1 MDAVKRAV
9 KSSRLGALLVLG
21 VLAGCEM
28 KMPQIPSTNFKV
40 SIPVANDRTTI
51 GTVAAER
58 ADFLKIDDQELLTL
72 DFQAEFERR
81 ANVGNRLRVRPT
93 SNTFATALG
102 TINLPGQNLPDIDVK
117 MNDIIGQDLE
127 SGATVPLIPASEFV
141 VEEELPGLVGVRS
154 LTISGGEIRIDM
166 DNGLPLTLT
175 NVSLTL
181 KDRGDDA
188 LDIPAGTI
196 DVLDLGTIA
205 SGASASGSFSLAG
218 RQISSRLDIEV
229 TGSTVEGQ
237 DVVIDADAA
246 LKIRSSMSDL
256 TLEKAFAVIP
266 PQEFSD
272 SQVLAFP
279 DDRIQITGANIS
291 EGGLRFNVTN
301 QIEIIMEI
309 ELRLDDLKKP
319 DGTGQVFVIDQ
330 LKPGAVREIVFDL
343 DGNRFEPEDPLELQ
357 LSYAVRTADS
367 GEPVQI
373 YSSGEVKIE
382 AVTEDLVFSRIEG
395 KLNRVSLPVDPVT
408 RSVDFPEGL
417 DNVALGAAA
426 ISVNLTSGIG
436 FRSSIDLDIQGTNS
450 KGETGSLLISEVFQ
464 RGDPDNPVALRLE
477 PPSDELTAF
486 LNLLPTQ
493 ITVTPTVQMGDG
505 EGTEVIEPSHWV
517 QIDDVRFVTQGIF
530 QLKNDTQ
537 IEPDPIFQL
546 FKDDQYRDQIRS
558 NLDSAAVITMI
569 ENHLPIGVR
578 VSLRIAPN
586 KEDVYGSDALFSGNE
601 AAGYLQIPRDG
612 AFEVGAGEVDS
623 DGKVTASTT
632 SHQRISLSDDE
643 MLVFLREEGV
653 YTGVL
658 VELDKTPGEV
668 GLYGSDFIHVEA
680 GAEIFLELNEDLIS
694 KK

>member
-1 MDAVKRAV
+1 M
-9 KSSRLGALLVLG
+9 
-21 VLAGCEM
+21 
-28 KMPQIPSTNFKV
+28 
-40 SIPVANDRTTI
+40 
-51 GTVAAER
+51 
-58 ADFLKIDDQELLTL
+58 
-72 DFQAEFERR
+72 
-81 ANVGNRLRVRPT
+81 
-93 SNTFATALG
+93 
-102 TINLPGQNLPDIDVK
+102 
-117 MNDIIGQDLE
+117 DIIGQDLE

-154 LTISGGEIRIDM
+154 LTISEGEIRIDM

-181 KDRGDDA
+181 KDRGDGA

-330 LKPGAVREIVFDL
+330 LKPGAVREIAFDL

-357 LSYAVRTADS
+357 LSYSVRTADS

-408 RSVDFPEGL
+408 RSVDFPAGL
-417 DNVALGAAA
+417 DNVALGAASV
-426 ISVNLTSGIG
+426 SVNLTSGIG

-464 RGDPDNPVALRLE
+464 RGDPDNPISLVLE

-537 IEPDPIFQL
+537 IEPDPIFQS

-623 DGKVTASTT
+623 DGRVTASTT

-658 VELDKTPGEV
+658 VELAKTPGEV
-668 GLYGSDFIHVEA
+668 GLYGSDFIQVVA

>member
-1 MDAVKRAV
+1 MDAVKKAV

-21 VLAGCEM
+21 VLAGCDM
-28 KMPQIPSTNFKV
+28 KRPQIPSTNFKS

-58 ADFLKIDDQELLTL
+58 ADFLKLDDQELLTL

-81 ANVGNRLRVRPT
+81 ASVGNRLRIRPT

-117 MNDIIGQDLE
+117 MKDIIGQDLE
-127 SGATVPLIPASEFV
+127 AGVTLPLIPASEFV

-166 DNGLPLTLT
+166 DNGLPLTLA
-175 NVSLTL
+175 NVSLAL
-181 KDRGDDA
+181 KDRGDDTPP

-256 TLEKAFAVIP
+256 ALEKAFAVIP

-357 LSYAVRTADS
+357 LSYSVRTADS
-367 GEPVQI
+367 GAPVQI
-373 YSSGEVKIE
+373 YSSGEVKVE

-408 RSVDFPEGL
+408 RSVDFPE
-417 DNVALGAAA
+417 
-426 ISVNLTSGIG
+426 
-436 FRSSIDLDIQGTNS
+436 
-450 KGETGSLLISEVFQ
+450 
-464 RGDPDNPVALRLE
+464 
-477 PPSDELTAF
+477 
-486 LNLLPTQ
+486 
-493 ITVTPTVQMGDG
+493 
-505 EGTEVIEPSHWV
+505 
-517 QIDDVRFVTQGIF
+517 
-530 QLKNDTQ
+530 
-537 IEPDPIFQL
+537 
-546 FKDDQYRDQIRS
+546 
-558 NLDSAAVITMI
+558 
-569 ENHLPIGVR
+569 
-578 VSLRIAPN
+578 
-586 KEDVYGSDALFSGNE
+586 
-601 AAGYLQIPRDG
+601 
-612 AFEVGAGEVDS
+612 
-623 DGKVTASTT
+623 
-632 SHQRISLSDDE
+632 
-643 MLVFLREEGV
+643 
-653 YTGVL
+653 
-658 VELDKTPGEV
+658 
-668 GLYGSDFIHVEA
+668 
-680 GAEIFLELNEDLIS
+680 
-694 KK
+694 